1 MIDAADTIAAF
12 VTGRARPDLD
22 TDRMF
27 LFALIRAIE
36 IMGEAAARLSPETR
50 AAEPTVPWALM
61 IGMRNR
67 VIHAYFDIDADIL
80 WRTVTEEI
88 PKLKP
93 ILTELAARP

>member
-1 MIDAADTIAAF
+1 MIDAAETIAAF
-12 VTGRARPDLD
+12 VTGRRRVDLD
-22 TDRMF
+22 TDRML

-50 AAEPTVPWALM
+50 AAETTMPWASM

-67 VIHAYFDIDADIL
+67 VIHAYFDIDTDIL

-93 ILTELAARP
+93 VLTDLADRP